1 MILQVVFEDPS
12 IFQLAQIG
20 NFGFPIIL
28 SMYLLI
34 RIEGKIETL
43 AGTITHLSNVL
54 ESNRER

>member
-1 MILQVVFEDPS
+1 MNEVLT
-12 IFQLAQIG
+12 QIG

-43 AGTITHLSNVL
+43 AGTITHLSDVL

>member
-1 MILQVVFEDPS
+1 MEELLS
-12 IFQLAQIG
+12 QIG

-43 AGTITHLSNVL
+43 ATTITHLSKVL
-54 ESNRER
+54 AQHNQE

>member
-1 MILQVVFEDPS
+1 MNELLS
-12 IFQLAQIG
+12 QIG

-43 AGTITHLSNVL
+43 STTITQLSNDL
-54 ESNRER
+54 EKQEQK

>member
-1 MILQVVFEDPS
+1 MNEVLT
-12 IFQLAQIG
+12 QIG

-34 RIEGKIETL
+34 RIEG
-43 AGTITHLSNVL
+43 TITHLSNVL

>member
-1 MILQVVFEDPS
+1 MEELLS
-12 IFQLAQIG
+12 QIG

-43 AGTITHLSNVL
+43 SATITHLSNVL
-54 ESNRER
+54 EKQNNVDRH